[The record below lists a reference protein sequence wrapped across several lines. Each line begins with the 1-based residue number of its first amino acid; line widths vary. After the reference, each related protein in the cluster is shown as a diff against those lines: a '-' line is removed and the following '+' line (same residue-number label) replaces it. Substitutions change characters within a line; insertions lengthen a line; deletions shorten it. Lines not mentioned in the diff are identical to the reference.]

1 MEIKPIS
8 SLLIYKQT
16 RLKSPDKDEKVFFL
30 MTQTIAVLGAGR
42 VGSSVARAA
51 VAAGYTVHVA
61 GSGSVDKIALTAE
74 ILMPGALPMTA
85 GDAVAGADIVVL
97 AVPLHKYPSVDV
109 DSLQGKIVIDTMN
122 HWVPVNGPMDELDT
136 DSRSTSE
143 VIAEHFKGTL
153 LVKSLNHIGY
163 HELEQDAVH
172 GEDSER
178 RALGYATDHAEA
190 GEMVAEFI
198 NRIGFAPVNI
208 GALANGHLLEPGNA
222 AFGVWLNATDLREL
236 AMSRL

>member
-1 MEIKPIS
+1 M
-8 SLLIYKQT
+8 LIYKQT

-136 DSRSTSE
+136 DSRAFR
-143 VIAEHFKGTL
+143 VNQ
-153 LVKSLNHIGY
+153 V
-163 HELEQDAVH
+163 Q
-172 GEDSER
+172 
-178 RALGYATDHAEA
+178 A